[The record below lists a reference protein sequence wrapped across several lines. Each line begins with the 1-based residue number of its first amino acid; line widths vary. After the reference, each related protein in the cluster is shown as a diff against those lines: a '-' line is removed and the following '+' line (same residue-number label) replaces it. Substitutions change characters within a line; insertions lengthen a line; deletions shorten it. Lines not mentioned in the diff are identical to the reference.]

1 MPGVQPDLALQ
12 LCIRPCAQSE
22 FRVQY
27 DTTDDDLSF
36 AVVHLPMATTE
47 RFL

>member
-1 MPGVQPDLALQ
+1 MQALQLDLALQ
-12 LCIRPCAQSE
+12 LSIRPCAQSD